1 MSEQRT
7 ARVEVAEMGHA
18 PLPRKSGE
26 LVFHGDWERRSFALA
41 SRRSDACSK
50 RNGYSRSALRWKH
63 RGSRVRRM
71 TSRVATAVGLL
82 AIACIVAPAA
92 WPQSGQSPASAAKPY
107 TAPRTSFGQP
117 DLSGTWTNNNA
128 TPLQRPA
135 QWADKALLTDAE
147 LAAVKSTARQLEED
161 GDALFGDELI
171 LDAIDGDAEPE
182 SHDTET
188 GNYNGFWLPPRD
200 FERRTSLIIDPS
212 NGRIPPYTP
221 EAQARRAAAAERRR
235 SHPADG
241 PWSRGL
247 GERCITF
254 GVPRLTA
261 AYSSVFEVVQSP
273 NEVVFVMETIHNA
286 RVIPLDG
293 RPHLPSAIPQ
303 WDGSSRGRW
312 EGDTLVV
319 DTIGF
324 SPKSDMMGSS
334 TGLHLVERFTRI
346 APDVL
351 QYDATMSDPSTWTQP
366 WTVRIPLRRIDEPL
380 IEYACHEG
388 NLGMVGILAG
398 ARKQEADARANQ

>member
-1 MSEQRT
+1 MSRI
-7 ARVEVAEMGHA
+7 
-18 PLPRKSGE
+18 
-26 LVFHGDWERRSFALA
+26 
-41 SRRSDACSK
+41 
-50 RNGYSRSALRWKH
+50 
-63 RGSRVRRM
+63 
-71 TSRVATAVGLL
+71 ATAVGIL
-82 AIACIVAPAA
+82 AIACIAPPAA
-92 WPQSGQSPASAAKPY
+92 WAQSGESSGAPSKPF
-107 TAPRTSFGQP
+107 TAPRTSFGHP

-135 QWADKALLTDAE
+135 QWADKEFLTDAE
-147 LAAVKSTARQLEED
+147 LAAVQSTARQLEEE

-171 LDAIDGDAEPE
+171 LDAISGDAEPE

-200 FERRTSLIIDPS
+200 FERRTSLIIDPP

-221 EAQARRAAAAERRR
+221 EAQARRAAAAEQRRLN
-235 SHPADG
+235 PADG

-293 RPHLPSAIPQ
+293 RPHLSSGIPQ
-303 WDGSSRGRW
+303 WDGSSRGHW

-324 SPKSDMMGSS
+324 SSKSDMMGSS

-351 QYDATMSDPSTWTQP
+351 QYDVTMSDPSTWTQP
-366 WTVRIPLRRIDEPL
+366 WTVRIPMKQIDEPL

-388 NLGMVGILAG
+388 NLGMAGILAG
-398 ARKQEADARANQ
+398 ARKQEADAARANK